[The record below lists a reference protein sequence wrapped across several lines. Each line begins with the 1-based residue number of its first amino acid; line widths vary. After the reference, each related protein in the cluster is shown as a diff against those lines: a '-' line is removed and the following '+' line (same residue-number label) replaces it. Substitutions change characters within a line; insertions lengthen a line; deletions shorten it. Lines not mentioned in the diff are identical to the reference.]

1 MKKIMKRNIILSALL
16 VIMLCVSLI
25 SGATYALFTSSSE
38 VNIAVTS
45 GKVKMTATVED
56 LTTYS
61 MGAITSENG
70 IFTTGGTAVLEDGTL
85 TLNRIVPGDKVTF
98 TINIQNLSNVLV
110 KYRTVI
116 TTVENDGLFEGLNI
130 TIGEQTFNGRSAV
143 SAWQNLAVE
152 AAINPVQV
160 VIELPESAGN
170 QYQEKTCKIAYT
182 VEAVQGNAET
192 ADLTA
197 NEINIYSATD
207 LIILMDEAQTVNSAF
222 LGRTLKLMNDIDFN
236 GATIKGF
243 GSQSSNF
250 AGTFDG
256 QGHTIKNFNINKTE
270 EYYAGLFNQVS
281 HGGTI
286 KNLTVENATVVGNK
300 MVGVIAS
307 NAEGIA
313 VIDNCHVKNST
324 IIAKVK
330 KAGVVVGYTAGSST
344 DSPTVT
350 NCTATNC
357 TVLCADV
364 DPLESGEI
372 VGYVNIGSTVNNNT
386 ATNVTVTRGVL
397 LVSTQA
403 ELKTALDNPDGTQ
416 PVRNIVLQNDID
428 MTGWTALNGGSSH
441 PGFTIEGNGYKLN
454 NQTAPLFS
462 EFPAKD
468 FTVKNVK
475 FVNANINTTGGN
487 FAGVLVGQMHSEAG
501 GTYLIENCEIS
512 NSQIKAYKYAGGFIG
527 HNATPQNGATGSL
540 TIKNCK
546 VKDTEIAT
554 EDSSCGGLIGHTYM
568 NTIINNCSIEGTT
581 SISCAENRSAEGTV
595 QAAKAG
601 ALVGTINAGT
611 TTITACTVATTVTL
625 GNVNSLDPVANGLV
639 GRLAASGIYDLR

>member
-61 MGAITSENG
+61 MGTVTTING
-70 IFTTGGTAVLEDGTL
+70 NFSTGGTAVLEDGTL

-130 TIGEQTFNGRSAV
+130 TIGEQTFNGRTAV

-152 AAINPVQV
+152 ATVNPVQV

-243 GSQSSNF
+243 GSLGSNF

-270 EYYAGLFNQVS
+270 EYYTGLFNQVS
-281 HGGTI
+281 CGGTI

-300 MVGVIAS
+300 MVGAIAS
-307 NAEGIA
+307 SLDSAS
-313 VIDNCHVKNST
+313 IDNCHVKNST
-324 IIAKVK
+324 VIAKVK
-330 KAGVVVGYTAGSST
+330 KAGAVVGYTSNGV
-344 DSPTVT
+344 VT

-357 TVLCADV
+357 TVLCADI

-386 ATNVTVTRGVL
+386 ATNVTVTRGVS

-403 ELKTALDNPDGTQ
+403 ELRTALDNPGNPGGTQ
-416 PVRNIVLQNDID
+416 PARNIVLQNDID
-428 MTGWTALNGGSSH
+428 MTGWTALYCGSNH
-441 PGFTIEGNGYKLN
+441 PGFTIEGNGYKLS
-454 NQTAPLFS
+454 NQTAPLFDT
-462 EFPAKD
+462 FPAKD

-475 FVNANINTTGGN
+475 FVNANINTTGEN
-487 FAGVLVGQMHSEAG
+487 FAGVLVGEIRSSNG

-527 HNATPQNGATGSL
+527 FLDKSQNVATGSL
-540 TIKNCK
+540 TIKNCI

-554 EDSSCGGLIGHTYM
+554 EDSSCGGLVGHTWFD
-568 NTIINNCSIEGTT
+568 TIINSCSIEGTT
-581 SISCAENRSAEGTV
+581 SVSCAEDRSAAGTV
-595 QAAKAG
+595 EAAKAG

>member
-61 MGAITSENG
+61 MGEVTTVNG
-70 IFTTGGTAVLEDGTL
+70 NFSTGGTAVLEDGTL

-116 TTVENDGLFEGLNI
+116 TTVENNGLFEGLRI

-152 AAINPVQV
+152 ATVNPVQV
-160 VIELPESAGN
+160 VIELPEGAGN
-170 QYQEKTCKIAYT
+170 EYQDKTCKIAYT

-192 ADLTA
+192 TDLTA

-207 LIILMDEAQTVNSAF
+207 LIVLMEEAQNVNSAF
-222 LGRTLKLMNDIDFN
+222 LGKTLNLKTNIDFN

-243 GSQSSNF
+243 GSGASNF
-250 AGTFDG
+250 SGTFDG

-270 EYYAGLFNQVS
+270 EFYAGLFNQLT
-281 HGGTI
+281 GTV

-300 MVGVIAS
+300 MAGAIAS
-307 NAEGIA
+307 NADSG

-324 IIAKVK
+324 VIAKIK
-330 KAGVVVGYTAGSST
+330 KAGAVVGYISGG
-344 DSPTVT
+344 TVT
-350 NCTATNC
+350 NCTAINC
-357 TVLCADV
+357 TVLCADSN
-364 DPLESGEI
+364 PLESGEI
-372 VGYVNIGSTVNNNT
+372 VGYVNEGSTLNNNT
-386 ATNVTVTRGVL
+386 ATSVTVTRGVSA
-397 LVSTQA
+397 VSTQA
-403 ELKTALDNPDGTQ
+403 ELRTALNIAGEQ
-416 PVRNIVLQNDID
+416 PACIIILLNDID
-428 MTGWTALNGGSSH
+428 MTGWTALTGSRH
-441 PGFTIEGNGYKLN
+441 PGFTIEGNGYKLS
-454 NQTAPLFS
+454 NQTAPLFNS
-462 EFPAKD
+462 FPARD

-475 FVNANINTTGGN
+475 FVNANINTTGDH
-487 FAGVLVGQMHSEAG
+487 AGVLVGEMCSSAG

-527 HNATPQNGATGSL
+527 FNARPQNVATSSL
-540 TIKNCK
+540 TLKNCK

-554 EDSSCGGLIGHTYM
+554 TDSSCGGLIGHNYM
-568 NTIINNCSIEGTT
+568 DTTITNCSIEGTT
-581 SISCAENRSAEGTV
+581 SVSCAENRTANGV
-595 QAAKAG
+595 AGAAKAG
-601 ALVGTINAGT
+601 ALIGTINDGT
-611 TTITACTVATTVTL
+611 TTISSDCTVASTVTL
-625 GNVNSLDPVANGLV
+625 GNINSIDPVANGFV
-639 GRLAASGIYDLR
+639 GRVLGNGILR

>member
-1 MKKIMKRNIILSALL
+1 MKKTMKRNIILSALL

-45 GKVKMTATVED
+45 GKVKVTATVED

-130 TIGEQTFNGRSAV
+130 TIGEQTFNGRTAV
-143 SAWQNLAVE
+143 TAWQNLAVE

-222 LGRTLKLMNDIDFN
+222 LGRTLKLMKDIDFN

-243 GSQSSNF
+243 GSESSNF

-256 QGHTIKNFNINKTE
+256 QGHTIKNFNINKTDPI
-270 EYYAGLFNQVS
+270 YTGLFNQVS
-281 HGGTI
+281 HGGTV

-300 MVGVIAS
+300 MVGAIAS
-307 NAEGIA
+307 SLDSAS
-313 VIDNCHVKNST
+313 IDNCHVKNST
-324 IIAKVK
+324 VIAKVK
-330 KAGVVVGYTAGSST
+330 KAGAVVGYTSNG
-344 DSPTVT
+344 TVT

-372 VGYVNIGSTVNNNT
+372 VGYENRGSTVNNNT
-386 ATNVTVTRGVL
+386 PTNVTVTRGVS

-403 ELKTALDNPDGTQ
+403 ELRTALNVTSAQ

-428 MTGWTALNGGSSH
+428 MTGWTALNGGSNH

-487 FAGVLVGQMHSEAG
+487 FAGVLVGQMHSNNG

-527 HNATPQNGATGSL
+527 LIENVGSGATGSL
-540 TIKNCK
+540 TIENCK

-554 EDSSCGGLIGHTYM
+554 EDSSCGGLIGHNYID
-568 NTIINNCSIEGTT
+568 TIINNCSIEGTT
-581 SISCAENRSAEGTV
+581 SVSCAENRSAEGAV

-639 GRLAASGIYDLR
+639 GRLAASGNYDLR